1 VDAAGRPTRSDRT
14 SIDLHIAGRE
24 DESGGINVAQLVPEK
39 SRLGNV
45 QRYKLA
51 RPEMNTVEYRSVRS
65 YLLRATTTRKR
76 SGGNYCDC
84 RAFITQRENG
94 IVRVASPARKGE
106 DAINRFEIKALMS
119 ILDHL
124 VSAIFT
130 SIYLESDYHHCQE
143 ILFLLPSVF
152 PSFRHRFHSV

>member
-1 VDAAGRPTRSDRT
+1 MSGIFIDSARAPPTIFVDAAGRPTRSDRT

-24 DESGGINVAQLVPEK
+24 DESGGINVAQLVLEK

-65 YLLRATTTRKR
+65 CLLRATTTRKR
-76 SGGNYCDC
+76 SGGNYYDC

-94 IVRVASPARKGE
+94 KAASREPGKKGRRCNKQIWDQGFDE
-106 DAINRFEIKALMS
+106 
-119 ILDHL
+119 H
-124 VSAIFT
+124 
-130 SIYLESDYHHCQE
+130 
-143 ILFLLPSVF
+143 P
-152 PSFRHRFHSV
+152 